1 MLTKTQKII
10 ILAVSFI
17 VIAGLIVWLVFG
29 LLGNKNVETIHEL
42 SPSSETTKVDTG
54 KKLAELMPEISE
66 EEKKEFSAQVLARV
80 FAEKFGTYSNH
91 QSYQSILDSQQM
103 MTSSMKSWSSS
114 FVVKLKKTKGDQFDD
129 YYGISTSAL
138 KVEVVELDEDSA
150 EFLVKCQR
158 TEYPEAGQ
166 PVVYN
171 QNLKLNLIKIDNDWK
186 VSAAYWQDK
195 EA

>member
-10 ILAVSFI
+10 ILVVSFVVI
-17 VIAGLIVWLVFG
+17 VGLIVWVVFG
-29 LLGNKNVETIHEL
+29 LLGDKEEDVKELPQVEEAI
-42 SPSSETTKVDTG
+42 KVDTG
-54 KKLAELMPEISE
+54 KKLAELMPEVSE
-66 EEKKEFSAQVLARV
+66 EEKKEFSAQILARV

-91 QSYQSILDSQQM
+91 QSYQSILDSQKM
-103 MTSSMKSWSSS
+103 MTGSMKAWSDS
-114 FVVKLKKTKGDQFDD
+114 FVKQLKKNKGDQFDA

-138 KVEVVELDEDSA
+138 KVEIVELNESSA

-171 QNLKLNLIKIDNDWK
+171 QDLKLNLIKIDNDWK